1 MTVTASA
8 RPSSARPTP
17 PATSRGL
24 VELESDS
31 SADAAS
37 EGASDGLEVLVDD
50 AELERLDDE
59 DEDDPDE
66 DEDDSGDEVAL
77 GELLRGVVGAIGVV
91 GARGDAG
98 LDAPVDEIVGASI
111 GSSLVG
117 AGEVLWRGV
126 RVGSAV
132 ADNVEDVD
140 GASPQPLRG
149 SEPAEPPEAV
159 VTKMARAC
167 EGVLTRTVRL

>member
-50 AELERLDDE
+50 ADLERLD

-66 DEDDSGDEVAL
+66 DEDDSSDEVAL
-77 GELLRGVVGAIGVV
+77 LELLRGVVGAIGVV

-98 LDAPVDEIVGASI
+98 LDAPVDAIVGASV

>member
-37 EGASDGLEVLVDD
+37 EGASDGLEVLVDG

-59 DEDDPDE
+59 DDPDE
-66 DEDDSGDEVAL
+66 DDSSDEVAL
-77 GELLRGVVGAIGVV
+77 LELLRGVVGAIGVV

-98 LDAPVDEIVGASI
+98 LDAPVDASV

>member
-59 DEDDPDE
+59 EDDPDE

-77 GELLRGVVGAIGVV
+77 VELLRGVVGAIGVV

-98 LDAPVDEIVGASI
+98 LDAPVDAIVGASV

-117 AGEVLWRGV
+117 AGEVLWRGI

-132 ADNVEDVD
+132 AGDVEDVD

-167 EGVLTRTVRL
+167 EGALTRTVRL

>member
-59 DEDDPDE
+59 DDPDE
-66 DEDDSGDEVAL
+66 DEDDSSDEVAL
-77 GELLRGVVGAIGVV
+77 LELLRGVVGAIGVV

-98 LDAPVDEIVGASI
+98 LDAPVDAIVGASV

-159 VTKMARAC
+159 VTKMARAR
-167 EGVLTRTVRL
+167 EGALTRTVRL

>member
-8 RPSSARPTP
+8 RPSRARPTP

-59 DEDDPDE
+59 EDDPDE

>member
-59 DEDDPDE
+59 DDPDE
-66 DEDDSGDEVAL
+66 DDSSDEVAL
-77 GELLRGVVGAIGVV
+77 LELLRGVVGAIGVV

-98 LDAPVDEIVGASI
+98 LDAPVDASV

>member
-50 AELERLDDE
+50 ADRERLD

-66 DEDDSGDEVAL
+66 DEDDSSDEVAL
-77 GELLRGVVGAIGVV
+77 LELLRGVVGAIGVV

-98 LDAPVDEIVGASI
+98 LDAPVDAIVGASV

>member
-8 RPSSARPTP
+8 KPSSARPTP

-24 VELESDS
+24 VEFESDS

-37 EGASDGLEVLVDD
+37 EEASDGLVDD

-59 DEDDPDE
+59 EEDDPDE

-77 GELLRGVVGAIGVV
+77 GELLRDVVGAIGVV

-98 LDAPVDEIVGASI
+98 LDAPVDAIVGASV

-117 AGEVLWRGV
+117 TGEVLWRGA

-132 ADNVEDVD
+132 AGDVDDVD

-167 EGVLTRTVRL
+167 EGALTRTVRL

>member
-59 DEDDPDE
+59 DDPDE
-66 DEDDSGDEVAL
+66 DDSSDEVAL
-77 GELLRGVVGAIGVV
+77 LELLRGVVGAIGVV

-98 LDAPVDEIVGASI
+98 LDAPVDAIVGASV

-132 ADNVEDVD
+132 ASDVEDVD

>member
-37 EGASDGLEVLVDD
+37 EEASDGLEVLVDD

-59 DEDDPDE
+59 DDPDE
-66 DEDDSGDEVAL
+66 DDSSDEVAL
-77 GELLRGVVGAIGVV
+77 LELLRGVVGAIGVV

-117 AGEVLWRGV
+117 TGEVLWRGV

>member
-59 DEDDPDE
+59 DDPDE
-66 DEDDSGDEVAL
+66 DEDDSSDEVAL
-77 GELLRGVVGAIGVV
+77 GELLRDVVGAIGVV

-98 LDAPVDEIVGASI
+98 LDAPVDAIVGASI

-117 AGEVLWRGV
+117 TGEVLWRGV

-132 ADNVEDVD
+132 AGDVDDVD

-159 VTKMARAC
+159 VTKMARAR
-167 EGVLTRTVRL
+167 EGALTRTVRL

>member
-37 EGASDGLEVLVDD
+37 EGARDGLEVLVDD
-50 AELERLDDE
+50 AELERPD

-66 DEDDSGDEVAL
+66 DEDDSSDEVAL
-77 GELLRGVVGAIGVV
+77 VELLRGVVGAVGVV

-98 LDAPVDEIVGASI
+98 LDAPVDAIVGASV

-132 ADNVEDVD
+132 ASDVEDVD

>member
-59 DEDDPDE
+59 DDPDE
-66 DEDDSGDEVAL
+66 DEDDSGDEVVL
-77 GELLRGVVGAIGVV
+77 VELLRDVVGAIGVV
-91 GARGDAG
+91 GARGDEG
-98 LDAPVDEIVGASI
+98 LDAPVDALVGASV

>member
-8 RPSSARPTP
+8 KPSSARPTP

-24 VELESDS
+24 VEFESDS

-37 EGASDGLEVLVDD
+37 EEASDGLEVLVDD
-50 AELERLDDE
+50 AELERLDE
-59 DEDDPDE
+59 EEDDPDE

-77 GELLRGVVGAIGVV
+77 VELLRGVVGAVGVV

-98 LDAPVDEIVGASI
+98 LDAPGDAIVGASV

-117 AGEVLWRGV
+117 TGEVLWRGV

-132 ADNVEDVD
+132 AGGVDDVD

-167 EGVLTRTVRL
+167 EGALTRTVRL

>member
-59 DEDDPDE
+59 DDPDE
-66 DEDDSGDEVAL
+66 DEDDSSDEVAL
-77 GELLRGVVGAIGVV
+77 LELLRGVVGAIGVV

-98 LDAPVDEIVGASI
+98 LDAPVDAIVGASV

-132 ADNVEDVD
+132 ASDVEDVD

>member
-37 EGASDGLEVLVDD
+37 EEASDGLEVLVDD

-59 DEDDPDE
+59 EDDPDE

>member
-1 MTVTASA
+1 M
-8 RPSSARPTP
+8 
-17 PATSRGL
+17 
-24 VELESDS
+24 
-31 SADAAS
+31 
-37 EGASDGLEVLVDD
+37 GASV
-50 AELERLDDE
+50 
-59 DEDDPDE
+59 
-66 DEDDSGDEVAL
+66 
-77 GELLRGVVGAIGVV
+77 
-91 GARGDAG
+91 
-98 LDAPVDEIVGASI
+98 

>member
-59 DEDDPDE
+59 DDPDE

-77 GELLRGVVGAIGVV
+77 VELLRGVVGAIGVV

>member
-8 RPSSARPTP
+8 RPSGARPTP

-59 DEDDPDE
+59 DDPDE
-66 DEDDSGDEVAL
+66 DEDDSSDEVAL
-77 GELLRGVVGAIGVV
+77 LELLRGVVGAIGVV

-98 LDAPVDEIVGASI
+98 LDAPVDAIVGASV

>member
-59 DEDDPDE
+59 DDPDE
-66 DEDDSGDEVAL
+66 DEDDSSDEVAL
-77 GELLRGVVGAIGVV
+77 LELLRGVVGAIGVV

-98 LDAPVDEIVGASI
+98 LDAPVDAIVGASV

>member
-1 MTVTASA
+1 
-8 RPSSARPTP
+8 
-17 PATSRGL
+17 
-24 VELESDS
+24 
-31 SADAAS
+31 
-37 EGASDGLEVLVDD
+37 
-50 AELERLDDE
+50 
-59 DEDDPDE
+59 
-66 DEDDSGDEVAL
+66 VAL
-77 GELLRGVVGAIGVV
+77 VELLRGVVGAIGVV

>member
-37 EGASDGLEVLVDD
+37 EGASHGLEMLVDD
-50 AELERLDDE
+50 AELERLD

-77 GELLRGVVGAIGVV
+77 VELLRDVVGAIGVV
-91 GARGDAG
+91 GARGDAV
-98 LDAPVDEIVGASI
+98 LDAPVDAIVGASV

-117 AGEVLWRGV
+117 TGEVLWRGV

-132 ADNVEDVD
+132 AGDVDDVD

-159 VTKMARAC
+159 VTKMARAR
-167 EGVLTRTVRL
+167 EGALTRTVRL

>member
-59 DEDDPDE
+59 DDPDE
-66 DEDDSGDEVAL
+66 DDSSDEVAL
-77 GELLRGVVGAIGVV
+77 LELLRGVVGAIGVV

-98 LDAPVDEIVGASI
+98 LDAPVDAIVGASV

-117 AGEVLWRGV
+117 TGEVLWRGA

-132 ADNVEDVD
+132 AGDVDDVD

-167 EGVLTRTVRL
+167 EGALTRTVRL

>member
-24 VELESDS
+24 VEFESDS

-37 EGASDGLEVLVDD
+37 EEASDGLEVLVDD
-50 AELERLDDE
+50 AELERLDE
-59 DEDDPDE
+59 EDDPDE

-77 GELLRGVVGAIGVV
+77 GELLRDVVGAIGVV

-98 LDAPVDEIVGASI
+98 LDAPVDAIVGASV

-117 AGEVLWRGV
+117 TGEVLWRGA

-132 ADNVEDVD
+132 AGDVDDVD

-167 EGVLTRTVRL
+167 EGALTRTVRL

>member
-31 SADAAS
+31 STDAAS

-59 DEDDPDE
+59 DDPDE

-77 GELLRGVVGAIGVV
+77 VELLRGVVGAIGVV

-98 LDAPVDEIVGASI
+98 LDAPVDAIVGASV

>member
-24 VELESDS
+24 VEFESDS

-37 EGASDGLEVLVDD
+37 EEASDGLEVLVDD

-59 DEDDPDE
+59 DDPDE
-66 DEDDSGDEVAL
+66 DEDDSSDEVAL
-77 GELLRGVVGAIGVV
+77 LELLRGVVGAIGVV

-98 LDAPVDEIVGASI
+98 LDAPVDAIVGASV

>member
-59 DEDDPDE
+59 DDPDE
-66 DEDDSGDEVAL
+66 DDSSDEVAL
-77 GELLRGVVGAIGVV
+77 LELLRGVVGAIGVV

-98 LDAPVDEIVGASI
+98 LDAPVDAIVGASV

>member
-24 VELESDS
+24 VEFESDS

-37 EGASDGLEVLVDD
+37 EEASDGLEVLVDD
-50 AELERLDDE
+50 AELERLDE
-59 DEDDPDE
+59 EDDPDE

-77 GELLRGVVGAIGVV
+77 GELLRDVVGAIGVV

-98 LDAPVDEIVGASI
+98 LDAPVDAIVGASV

-117 AGEVLWRGV
+117 TGEVLWRGA

-132 ADNVEDVD
+132 AGDVDDVD

-149 SEPAEPPEAV
+149 SEPAEPPGAV

-167 EGVLTRTVRL
+167 EGALTRTVRL

>member
-59 DEDDPDE
+59 DDPDE
-66 DEDDSGDEVAL
+66 DEDDSSDEVAL
-77 GELLRGVVGAIGVV
+77 VELLRGVVGAVGVV

-98 LDAPVDEIVGASI
+98 LDAPVDAIVGASV

-132 ADNVEDVD
+132 ASDVEDVD

>member
-17 PATSRGL
+17 PATSPLL

-59 DEDDPDE
+59 DDPDE
-66 DEDDSGDEVAL
+66 DEDDSSDEVAL
-77 GELLRGVVGAIGVV
+77 LELLRGVVGAIGVV

-98 LDAPVDEIVGASI
+98 LDAPVDAIVGASV

>member
-59 DEDDPDE
+59 DDPDE

-77 GELLRGVVGAIGVV
+77 VELLRGVVGAIGVV

-98 LDAPVDEIVGASI
+98 LDAPVDAIVGASV

-117 AGEVLWRGV
+117 AGEVLWRGI

-132 ADNVEDVD
+132 AGDVEDVD

-167 EGVLTRTVRL
+167 EGALTRTVRL

>member
-1 MTVTASA
+1 M
-8 RPSSARPTP
+8 
-17 PATSRGL
+17 SRGL

-37 EGASDGLEVLVDD
+37 EGASDRLEVLVD
-50 AELERLDDE
+50 ELERLDDE
-59 DEDDPDE
+59 DDPDA

-77 GELLRGVVGAIGVV
+77 VELLRDVVGAIGVV
-91 GARGDAG
+91 GARGDEG
-98 LDAPVDEIVGASI
+98 LDAPVDAIVGASV

-117 AGEVLWRGV
+117 TGEVLWRGV

-140 GASPQPLRG
+140 GASLQPLRG

-159 VTKMARAC
+159 VTKMARAR
-167 EGVLTRTVRL
+167 EGALTRTVRL

>member
-59 DEDDPDE
+59 DDPDE
-66 DEDDSGDEVAL
+66 DEDDSSDEVAL
-77 GELLRGVVGAIGVV
+77 VELLRGVVGAIGVV

-98 LDAPVDEIVGASI
+98 LDAPVDAIVGASV

-117 AGEVLWRGV
+117 AGEVLWRGI

-132 ADNVEDVD
+132 AGDVEDVD

-167 EGVLTRTVRL
+167 EGALTRTVRL

>member
-59 DEDDPDE
+59 EEDDPDE

-77 GELLRGVVGAIGVV
+77 VELLRGVVGAIGVV

-98 LDAPVDEIVGASI
+98 LDAPVDASV

>member
-37 EGASDGLEVLVDD
+37 EGTSDGLEVLVDD

-59 DEDDPDE
+59 DDPDE
-66 DEDDSGDEVAL
+66 DEDDSSDEVAL
-77 GELLRGVVGAIGVV
+77 LELLRGVVGAIGVV

-98 LDAPVDEIVGASI
+98 LDAPVDAIVGASV

>member
-59 DEDDPDE
+59 DDPDE
-66 DEDDSGDEVAL
+66 DDSSDEVAL
-77 GELLRGVVGAIGVV
+77 LELLRGVVGAIGVV

-98 LDAPVDEIVGASI
+98 LDAPVDAIVGASV

-159 VTKMARAC
+159 VTKMARAR
-167 EGVLTRTVRL
+167 EGALTRTVRL

>member
-59 DEDDPDE
+59 DDPDE
-66 DEDDSGDEVAL
+66 DEDDSSDEVAL
-77 GELLRGVVGAIGVV
+77 LELLRGVVGAIGVV

-98 LDAPVDEIVGASI
+98 LDAPVDAIVGASV

-117 AGEVLWRGV
+117 AGEVLWRGI

-132 ADNVEDVD
+132 AGDVEDVD

>member
-8 RPSSARPTP
+8 RPSRARPTP

-59 DEDDPDE
+59 DDPDE

-77 GELLRGVVGAIGVV
+77 VELPRGVVGAIGVV

-98 LDAPVDEIVGASI
+98 LDAPVDAIVGASV

-167 EGVLTRTVRL
+167 EGALTRTVRL

>member
-37 EGASDGLEVLVDD
+37 EEASDGLEVLVDD

-59 DEDDPDE
+59 EDDPDE

-98 LDAPVDEIVGASI
+98 LDAPVDAIVGASV

>member
-24 VELESDS
+24 VEFESDS

-37 EGASDGLEVLVDD
+37 EEASDGLEVLVDD

-59 DEDDPDE
+59 DDPDE
-66 DEDDSGDEVAL
+66 DEDDSSDEVAL
-77 GELLRGVVGAIGVV
+77 LELLRGVVGAIGVV

-98 LDAPVDEIVGASI
+98 LDAPVDAIVGASV

-117 AGEVLWRGV
+117 TGEVLWRGA

-132 ADNVEDVD
+132 AGDVDDVD

-167 EGVLTRTVRL
+167 EGALTRTVRL